1 MDSMSVRQL
10 DNCISISFQ
19 WEPGKIFTFP
29 ES

>member
-19 WEPGKIFTFP
+19 WEPGEIFTFP